1 LCDCSCRNCA
11 DLIDVPRM
19 RDAVVK
25 WKDSGEMDMRT
36 FALIPDGWGN
46 DTKNHPFDDFDD
58 EVFYWLTPEEWL
70 EFGIGF
76 QNEDW
81 KVIDTVQL

>member
-1 LCDCSCRNCA
+1 MSHCNCPKCA
-11 DLIDVPRM
+11 DLIDAPEM

-25 WKDSGEMDMRT
+25 WKDSGEMDMCT
-36 FALIPDGWGN
+36 FALIPDGWEN
-46 DTKNHPFDDFDD
+46 DVANHPFDD
-58 EVFYWLTPEEWL
+58 EVFYWLTPKEWFN
-70 EFGIGF
+70 FGIGF